1 MNHDYIALIDMD
13 VPTNVGGA
21 GIIAGVDVKENQDHM
36 EAMVEFIEALKR
48 NSPFAVGVTFV
59 TLHNSEP
66 DSPYVHPPM
75 EQQVAR
81 DGSMPGPNG
90 PMWFQL
96 VMSVSLVGEE
106 E

>member
-1 MNHDYIALIDMD
+1 MNHDYVALIDMEL
-13 VPTNVGGA
+13 PTGGN
-21 GIIAGVDVKENQDHM
+21 GGVIAGLNVKDEQDHI
-36 EAMVEFIEALKR
+36 EAMMEFTESLKR
-48 NSPFAVGVTFV
+48 NSPFAACVTFV
-59 TLHNSEP
+59 TTHNTEP
-66 DSPYVHPPM
+66 GSPYVHPAM

-96 VMSVSLVGEE
+96 VMSISLVGEE